1 MNFQTLN
8 KQRKFILIASVLGI
22 ISVFLPWVSIS
33 VFGMSQSVNGFQ
45 GWGVVVFILFI
56 VSLFVSLM
64 GNQTEPLE
72 GTNRLAAV
80 ACGIIILFSTIMGIK
95 GSKTS
100 LDGGLGLVDANAGI
114 GFILAL
120 ISGLALVLFSLIF
133 KKSNDSLKKSIE
145 GLKKSISIPAVSAA
159 TNNEPAKKDGNDKI
173 AQLERLTKLKE
184 SGNISEE
191 EFQQLKSKL
200 VD

>member
-1 MNFQTLN
+1 MNFQTLG

-22 ISVFLPWVSIS
+22 ISVFLPWVTIS
-33 VFGMSQSVNGFQ
+33 VFGMSHSVNGFQ
-45 GWGVVVFILFI
+45 GWGVAVFILFI

-80 ACGIIILFSTIMGIK
+80 VCGIVIMLCTLIGIK
-95 GSKTS
+95 GAKTN
-100 LDGGLGLVDANAGI
+100 LDGGLGLVDANVGM
-114 GFILAL
+114 GFILSL
-120 ISGLALVLFSLIF
+120 ICGFALVLFSIIF

-145 GLKKSISIPAVSAA
+145 GLKKSIVIPAVSAA
-159 TNNEPAKKDGNDKI
+159 TNREHANTGSNDKI
-173 AQLERLTKLKE
+173 AQLEKLIKMKE
-184 SGNISEE
+184 SGSISED

-200 VD
+200 V